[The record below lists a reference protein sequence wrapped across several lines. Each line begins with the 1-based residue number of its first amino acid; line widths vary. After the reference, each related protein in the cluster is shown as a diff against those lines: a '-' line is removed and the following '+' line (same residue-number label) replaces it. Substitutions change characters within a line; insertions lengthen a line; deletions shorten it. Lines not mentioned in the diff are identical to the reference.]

1 MRYRRMILALTACAL
16 LLWGCGE
23 EERPEPDEH
32 IEEEAKTRP
41 EQSQEPEEKNS
52 SEKVDR
58 DRAEDMDTEP
68 WRSAYANYL
77 EMMGGKGEELLYDVT
92 FSLIYVDDD
101 EIPELVCDSG
111 VEAGGCQ
118 ILTYHDGKIDILQTN
133 RLFFDYLERDGL
145 LCNSEG
151 NMGYYYDVVY
161 RIQDGKWVFV
171 AQGEYHDPD
180 GVPVQDEEGNF
191 IYQYI
196 WEEKEVSE
204 EEYKKC
210 LEQVYDKKNAQ
221 TPEVYYDMEEIL
233 SVLRTGHHSS
243 ALHFYELVVKDMTW
257 REAQAECEA
266 RGGYLAAITSV
277 EEWNVIVNQIEKEG
291 KTGIGFFVGANN
303 GRIDGEPYGYSWIEP
318 GRGRRNMPF
327 HVYQGLWAE
336 DNGGYLEPSY
346 RGMTED
352 GREVEEDYVVLLYNK
367 VQERYYMYDVPDD
380 ILDAAP
386 SYEGNMGFICE
397 YDR

>member
-68 WRSAYANYL
+68 WRSAYSNYL

-133 RLFFDYLERDGL
+133 RLYFDYLERDGL

-151 NMGYYYDVVY
+151 NMGY
-161 RIQDGKWVFV
+161 
-171 AQGEYHDPD
+171 
-180 GVPVQDEEGNF
+180 
-191 IYQYI
+191 
-196 WEEKEVSE
+196 
-204 EEYKKC
+204 
-210 LEQVYDKKNAQ
+210 
-221 TPEVYYDMEEIL
+221 
-233 SVLRTGHHSS
+233 
-243 ALHFYELVVKDMTW
+243 
-257 REAQAECEA
+257 
-266 RGGYLAAITSV
+266 
-277 EEWNVIVNQIEKEG
+277 
-291 KTGIGFFVGANN
+291 
-303 GRIDGEPYGYSWIEP
+303 
-318 GRGRRNMPF
+318 
-327 HVYQGLWAE
+327 
-336 DNGGYLEPSY
+336 
-346 RGMTED
+346 
-352 GREVEEDYVVLLYNK
+352 
-367 VQERYYMYDVPDD
+367 
-380 ILDAAP
+380 
-386 SYEGNMGFICE
+386 
-397 YDR
+397 